1 MTPARLKKVPCGT
14 AQTGPVPLREVL
26 TREGFLQQFSAL
38 LEDERFPSR
47 EQVAK
52 ATAFLAEDRAKRQGD
67 LL

>member
-1 MTPARLKKVPCGT
+1 MTPARLTKVPFGT
-14 AQTGPVPLREVL
+14 AHSGLDQVL